1 MSLSGAE
8 AVRRSMMLSSGV
20 TEKCVTR
27 LRRICTIAGPWLL
40 EVDHGREELRG
51 LKRRGRGEDDDFGAH
66 TKLTIVAAAQIRLS
80 ISLAA
85 LSNDAQGRQAP
96 AGILHRPDQQRP
108 HGGRRTR
115 ELPRH
120 YVHFS
125 PVLSL
130 PSAKAVPPHPNRSGG
145 ALLQGAGITG
155 PFAHVS

>member
-1 MSLSGAE
+1 MSLRGAE
-8 AVRRSMMLSSGV
+8 AVRAIYDAQFRRDR
-20 TEKCVTR
+20 KCVTR

-108 HGGRRTR
+108 HPHGVSVVGTSTGSH
-115 ELPRH
+115 LP
-120 YVHFS
+120 
-125 PVLSL
+125 
-130 PSAKAVPPHPNRSGG
+130 GG
-145 ALLQGAGITG
+145 AAGGKNAATRLDE
-155 PFAHVS
+155 

>member
-1 MSLSGAE
+1 
-8 AVRRSMMLSSGV
+8 MLSSGV

-108 HGGRRTR
+108 HPQGVSVVGTSTGSH
-115 ELPRH
+115 LP
-120 YVHFS
+120 
-125 PVLSL
+125 
-130 PSAKAVPPHPNRSGG
+130 GG
-145 ALLQGAGITG
+145 AAGGKNAATRLDEIV
-155 PFAHVS
+155 PLP

>member
-80 ISLAA
+80 ISLAG
-85 LSNDAQGRQAP
+85 LSNDAQGHQAP

-108 HGGRRTR
+108 HPQGVSVVGTSTGSHLPVGAAGGKNAATR
-115 ELPRH
+115 LDEIVPLP
-120 YVHFS
+120 
-125 PVLSL
+125 
-130 PSAKAVPPHPNRSGG
+130 
-145 ALLQGAGITG
+145 
-155 PFAHVS
+155 